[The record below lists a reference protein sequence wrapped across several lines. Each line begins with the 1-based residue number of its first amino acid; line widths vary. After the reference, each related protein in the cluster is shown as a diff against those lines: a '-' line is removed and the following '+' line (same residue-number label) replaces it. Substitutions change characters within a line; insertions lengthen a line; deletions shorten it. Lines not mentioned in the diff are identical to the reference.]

1 MYKQQYTTKSKS
13 LPMILSVVLMGFIL
27 LSVSSLL
34 NITSFMWIYEL
45 AVIILTAAAVY
56 HILKKSCYVYTYHIL
71 DDKVAVEL
79 SIGQKTDTLC
89 VFKIE
94 DIISLNNEDIK
105 KLQEEYKTDLVYKC
119 IGKTDISKSTQIIFK
134 EGSASNKTSM
144 LVFMP
149 DTEFLQILNEKR
161 LDIQA
166 KI

>member
-1 MYKQQYTTKSKS
+1 MYKQHYTTKSKS

-34 NITSFMWIYEL
+34 NITAFMWVYEL
-45 AVIILTAAAVY
+45 AVIILIAAAVY
-56 HILKKSCYVYTYHIL
+56 SILKKSCYLYTYYIL
-71 DDKVAVEL
+71 EDSVAVKL
-79 SIGQKTDTLC
+79 SIGQKTDALC
-89 VFKIE
+89 AFKIE
-94 DIISLNNEDIK
+94 DIISVNNEDIK
-105 KLQEEYKTDLVYKC
+105 KLQEKYKTDLVYKC

-134 EGSASNKTSM
+134 EVSVPNKTSM

-161 LDIQA
+161 LDFQD